1 MAELIARTAKEAFD
15 ASQLLPASE
24 RHNALLA
31 LEAALKQHKAEI
43 LEANRLDVEV
53 SPSDMDLAALKW
65 ARRKRQ
71 SLMTDLARKQVEA
84 GNMSSTLL
92 KRLDL
97 ESSADK
103 YDSMLQ
109 GVLDVDRLDDPM
121 GKVTY
126 AKTLDD
132 GLELQR
138 ITCPIGVLL
147 VIFEAR
153 PEVVVNIAALAIK
166 SGNAAILKGGRE
178 SSNTQKIMSTIIQQA
193 IATTSIPSTYI
204 QTVSTRDEIASLL
217 AQDRYIDLVIPRGSN
232 ALVKNIQETSKIAV
246 MGHADGLCAVYVD
259 EFADEAK
266 AVKVVL
272 DSKVGG
278 PSCGAS
284 RTGDCL
290 GTDAGGIGPTQ
301 LTYTAACNSAETL
314 IIHSSLLSTVW
325 HKLAAALLARSI
337 VLRCDPRSLEAL
349 SSSSLATNATL
360 PSGEAQLVPSTEQD
374 YSTEFLE
381 LILAVK
387 TVDSLSEVITHINR
401 HSSHHTEAI
410 VTESS
415 PNSSAFCRGVDSAGV
430 FVNASTRFADGFR
443 YGFGTEVGVATG
455 KTHAR
460 GPVGLEGLII
470 YKYVIRSS
478 VVGGSGTAEYGTGP
492 GLKSYLHTDSDTVT
506 TLY

>member
-31 LEAALKQHKAEI
+31 LEAALKEHKAEI
-43 LEANRLDVEV
+43 LEANRLDVE
-53 SPSDMDLAALKW
+53 
-65 ARRKRQ
+65 
-71 SLMTDLARKQVEA
+71 LARKQVEA
-84 GNMSSTLL
+84 GKMSSTLL

-97 ESSADK
+97 ESSSDK

-109 GVLDVDRLDDPM
+109 GVLDVDRLDDPA

-126 AKTLDD
+126 AKKLDD

-153 PEVVVNIAALAIK
+153 PEVIVNIAALAIK

-178 SSNTQKIMSTIIQQA
+178 SSNTQKIMSIIIQQA

-232 ALVKNIQETSKIAV
+232 ALVKNIRETSKIAV

-272 DSKVGG
+272 DSKTVKKY
-278 PSCGAS
+278 
-284 RTGDCL
+284 L
-290 GTDAGGIGPTQ
+290 Q

-314 IIHSSLLSTVW
+314 IIHSSLLATIW
-325 HKLAAALLARSI
+325 PKLAAALLARPI

-349 SSSSLATNATL
+349 SSSSLATCATL
-360 PSGEAQLVPSTEQD
+360 PSGETQLVPSTEKD

-387 TVDSLSEVITHINR
+387 TVDSLSEAITHINR
-401 HSSHHTEAI
+401 HSSHHTDVI

-415 PNSSAFCRGVDSAGV
+415 PNSSVFCRGIDSAGV

-492 GLKSYLHTDSDTVT
+492 GLKTYLHTDSDMST